1 MSQDNFNVLQP
12 EALSDECLIAKK
24 NKWSLQTTRL
34 FKTY

>member
-12 EALSDECLIAKK
+12 EALSDECLIAK
-24 NKWSLQTTRL
+24 NIWSLQTTRL